1 MLQRRDTVA
10 FWPVPQTPSLARS
23 CDVHAR
29 TAAPVADDVTDTTER
44 LNLMFRAHYA
54 RIARVIGRVIRD
66 RARAEELAVD
76 VFLKWWRTPSA
87 HGDRAEGWLVR
98 TAVRLALD
106 ELRRVNRRRR
116 LDYVLNRMRLAPP
129 TPGDVYDAR
138 SDQARARAAL
148 AAISRRGA
156 ALLLLRSEGLSYQD
170 LAAALNLNPSSVGSL
185 LARAQAAFRKEYEK
199 RYGQA
204 PAR

>member
-1 MLQRRDTVA
+1 VN
-10 FWPVPQTPSLARS
+10 
-23 CDVHAR
+23 AR
-29 TAAPVADDVTDTTER
+29 TAVPVADDVADTTER

-66 RARAEELAVD
+66 QARAEELAVD

-98 TAVRLALD
+98 AAVRLALD
-106 ELRRVNRRRR
+106 EVRRVNRRRR
-116 LDYVLNRMRLAPP
+116 LDYVLHRMRLAPP

-138 SDQARARAAL
+138 SDQERARAVL
-148 AAISRRGA
+148 AVMSRRHA

-170 LAAALNLNPSSVGSL
+170 MAAGLELNPSSVGSL
-185 LARAQAAFRKEYEK
+185 LARAQAAFRREYEK
-199 RYGQA
+199 RYG
-204 PAR
+204 PTDTR